1 MVPNPLLNSAI
12 DRQLKYLSCSSMEK
26 NLASLSPHTAI
37 SLALDN
43 ILMCES
49 EQVGMGFDTFN
60 DEFYN
65 YKVSTCYLMLLLN
78 IFVFF
83 ILGVYL
89 D

>member
-1 MVPNPLLNSAI
+1 
-12 DRQLKYLSCSSMEK
+12 
-26 NLASLSPHTAI
+26 
-37 SLALDN
+37 
-43 ILMCES
+43 MCES